1 MRIDGNIFKEGK
13 NVKNNKGREG
23 IGFKE
28 EDKFKMK
35 KIEQIIRLDQGIE
48 VETYINAFGNM
59 FIEPIDESL
68 IAPRLYL
75 RKFQDTI
82 ILAEI
87 ELQISNKGTA
97 TKIIKEL
104 IEIVKNNNDL
114 KNIEIENIF
123 NPALKHIAVD
133 KFKFEEDKF
142 RKTTYVLNLD

>member
-1 MRIDGNIFKEGK
+1 MRIDGNILKVGK

-68 IAPRLYL
+68 MTPRLYL

-97 TKIIKEL
+97 TKIVKEL

-114 KNIEIENIF
+114 KTIEIENIF

>member
-114 KNIEIENIF
+114 KTIEIENIF

>member
-1 MRIDGNIFKEGK
+1 
-13 NVKNNKGREG
+13 
-23 IGFKE
+23 
-28 EDKFKMK
+28 
-35 KIEQIIRLDQGIE
+35 
-48 VETYINAFGNM
+48 M

-68 IAPRLYL
+68 MTPRLYL

-97 TKIIKEL
+97 TKIVKEL

-114 KNIEIENIF
+114 KTIEIENIF